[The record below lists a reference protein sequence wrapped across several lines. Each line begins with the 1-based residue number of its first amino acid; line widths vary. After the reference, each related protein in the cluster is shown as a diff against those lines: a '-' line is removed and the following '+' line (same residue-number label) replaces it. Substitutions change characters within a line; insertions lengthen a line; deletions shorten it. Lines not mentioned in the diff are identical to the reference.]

1 MRETKLFSGDPKM
14 RQAGIDEWG
23 IGMALLLLAI
33 GTPSRKKN
41 ILTIILLLALTFYYF
56 LIAFLT
62 LFVPT

>member
-1 MRETKLFSGDPKM
+1 M